1 MYHSPEPVAAR
12 RDGFTLIELLVVIA
26 IIGVLIGLLV
36 PAVQQVRETAARLQ
50 CQNNLKQIGLAFH
63 THHDTL
69 RYFPTGGWDWYWPP
83 TYVNGQPAVGA
94 DQRAGW
100 GFQILPYLE
109 AGSAWRG
116 GGGVTELDR
125 QLIAVRATNPT
136 YFCPTRRPP
145 QQATFS
151 DPAYFNGMTVTTAL
165 CDYAGSNSEG
175 TGVVQRY
182 TPSRI
187 RDITDGTSN
196 TLMVAEKR
204 MNLALM
210 GQPQLDDD
218 IGYTSGWDNNMMRR
232 TRRQPRP
239 DFFNPDNNSTK
250 RFGSSHPGRF
260 NAVLAD
266 GSVRPISYYIDRK
279 LFKYLGHKSDGQ
291 VINLDGL

>member
-1 MYHSPEPVAAR
+1 MDHSPEPVAAQR
-12 RDGFTLIELLVVIA
+12 KGFTLIELLVVIA
-26 IIGVLIGLLV
+26 IIGTLIGLLV

-63 THHDTL
+63 THHDAL

-94 DQRAGW
+94 EQRAGW

-109 AGSAWRG
+109 AVNTWRG
-116 GGGVTELDR
+116 GGGATVLDR
-125 QLIAVRATNPT
+125 QLIAVRTMNSV

-145 QQATFS
+145 QQVTFS
-151 DPAYFNGMTVTTAL
+151 DPAYFNGIQVTTAL

-232 TRRQPRP
+232 TKRKPRP
-239 DFFNPDNNSTK
+239 DFVNPDNNSTK

-266 GSVRPISYYIDRK
+266 GSVRSISYSVNRA
-279 LFKYLGHKSDGQ
+279 LFKYLGNKSDGQ
-291 VINLDGL
+291 AINLDDL